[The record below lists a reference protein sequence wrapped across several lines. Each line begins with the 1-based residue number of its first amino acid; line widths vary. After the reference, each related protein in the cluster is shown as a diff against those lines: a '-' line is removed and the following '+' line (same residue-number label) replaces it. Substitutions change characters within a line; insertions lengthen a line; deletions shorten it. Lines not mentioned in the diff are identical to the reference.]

1 MSLNLLKSNVQW
13 ATAVTQKDLG
23 FFPKSAQ
30 GQSPQTLWIGCA
42 DSRVPESVITASKPG
57 DIFVHRNI
65 ANQFLPDD
73 VNALAVL
80 DYAVNFLGVE
90 HVIVVGH
97 SECGGASASLDA
109 IQRKDFDPNGPVVT
123 IPSLPPSA
131 ALNRWLEPLTRLAG
145 KLDIRT
151 TSRDKA
157 LSLVVS
163 ENVKMQIDNLCQ
175 TQTIRDAWTVGTPK
189 GQSVS
194 IHGCVYDLATGRLQD
209 LKVTRVGQSR
219 LPL

>member
-1 MSLNLLKSNVQW
+1 MC
-13 ATAVTQKDLG
+13 
-23 FFPKSAQ
+23 
-30 GQSPQTLWIGCA
+30 I
-42 DSRVPESVITASKPG
+42 
-57 DIFVHRNI
+57 
-65 ANQFLPDD
+65 
-73 VNALAVL
+73 
-80 DYAVNFLGVE
+80 
-90 HVIVVGH
+90 VIVVGH

-109 IQRKDFDPNGPVVT
+109 VQRKEFDPNGPVVT